1 MFIGERPPL
10 CFEMKR
16 VGGYILR
23 KLEDIERDIY
33 RVQHILR
40 TLHLER
46 TLVIQTMDGFET
58 SSKVLAKQV
67 IEKMK
72 K

>member
-1 MFIGERPPL
+1 
-10 CFEMKR
+10 
-16 VGGYILR
+16 LR
-23 KLEDIERDIY
+23 KLEDVERDIY

-46 TLVIQTMDGFET
+46 TLIIQTMDGFET

>member
-1 MFIGERPPL
+1 M
-10 CFEMKR
+10 
-16 VGGYILR
+16 R
-23 KLEDIERDIY
+23 KLEDIEQDIY

-46 TLVIQTMDGFET
+46 TLVIQTMDNFET
-58 SSKVLAKQV
+58 SSKILAKQV

-72 K
+72 R

>member
-1 MFIGERPPL
+1 M
-10 CFEMKR
+10 
-16 VGGYILR
+16 R
-23 KLEDIERDIY
+23 KLEDVERDIY

-58 SSKVLAKQV
+58 SSKVLAQQA
-67 IEKMK
+67 IEKMMK
-72 K
+72 